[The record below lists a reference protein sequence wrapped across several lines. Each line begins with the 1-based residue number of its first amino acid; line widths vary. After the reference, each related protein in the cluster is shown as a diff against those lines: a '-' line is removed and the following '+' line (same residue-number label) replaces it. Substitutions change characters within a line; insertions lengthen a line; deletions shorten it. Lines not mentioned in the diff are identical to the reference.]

1 MASPTKRLKRAK
13 QELLYSQS
21 KELAEVQKMLAEH
34 KKKQDR
40 ILMLLEQVCSKHPES
55 FAAAATSGT
64 VYTPD
69 KGL

>member
-55 FAAAATSGT
+55 FAATATSGT

-69 KGL
+69 KAL